1 MPKVGDIVRITYD
14 GQLMESY
21 PAQIGNVFRI
31 QVVTGEYQTESYL
44 YHVDENGKLSDL
56 HDSDDYV
63 TYALNYANM
72 AVHRLEGWEY
82 ETEQWRLNET
92 GNSHYCGIRFR
103 PEGEEGWVAL
113 YFHEYLSVAVSKYEL
128 FSQVIRSE
136 NWGNY
141 EMNVSYEE
149 NSGRWLYARY
159 AFFNEER
166 KYIPGTYIA
175 WNEGADNWMVNA
187 DYYEQ
192 LMFILKSVR
201 LAEGILREDE
211 ALAIARTVSEE
222 TENMN
227 YFVRFET
234 HTGEGIYCIDFSDE
248 TGECLWKVRVD
259 NNGNIRKVNGQDF
272 SRTYQY
278 EKEGFGGDFIIKLS
292 GDGVAMY
299 YEGGLSSY
307 IGLGTWVQEEN
318 IVTVTVERKSYR
330 FRLEENA
337 LVFIEE
343 GSAHFTYSQVADGER
358 FYLQE
363 G

>member
-1 MPKVGDIVRITYD
+1 
-14 GQLMESY
+14 
-21 PAQIGNVFRI
+21 
-31 QVVTGEYQTESYL
+31 
-44 YHVDENGKLSDL
+44 
-56 HDSDDYV
+56 
-63 TYALNYANM
+63 
-72 AVHRLEGWEY
+72 
-82 ETEQWRLNET
+82 
-92 GNSHYCGIRFR
+92 
-103 PEGEEGWVAL
+103 
-113 YFHEYLSVAVSKYEL
+113 
-128 FSQVIRSE
+128 
-136 NWGNY
+136 
-141 EMNVSYEE
+141 MNVSHEE

-159 AFFNEER
+159 AFFNEDR

-307 IGLGTWVQEEN
+307 IGLGTWKQEGD
-318 IVTVTVERKSYR
+318 IVTVTVEQKSYR

-337 LVFIEE
+337 LVFIAED
-343 GSAHFTYSQVADGER
+343 SANFTYSQVADGER